1 MTAIAASST
10 AMTAIAASSTA
21 MTAIA
26 ASSTAMS
33 TMWAN
38 ITQAGQN
45 AIRSSAV
52 AMTALR
58 NSPRIQNVSTNNI
71 SESTIYSNKAFVVS
85 YKYGINNSSNYMYV
99 GRDKFTNSMYNN
111 YISTSEVNVG
121 FFANRIIAY
130 NNYSTSYSVVVYY
143 IPC

>member
-1 MTAIAASST
+1 
-10 AMTAIAASSTA
+10 
-21 MTAIA
+21 
-26 ASSTAMS
+26 
-33 TMWAN
+33 
-38 ITQAGQN
+38 
-45 AIRSSAV
+45 
-52 AMTALR
+52 
-58 NSPRIQNVSTNNI
+58 
-71 SESTIYSNKAFVVS
+71 
-85 YKYGINNSSNYMYV
+85 MYV